1 MMKDIGKM
9 HSVNRSTGVR
19 RFLFLLV
26 LAVTS
31 TMAWAQGNVS
41 GKVVDATGEPVIGAS
56 VVVKGTT
63 TGAVT
68 DIDGNFSIPNVPR
81 NANLEISYIGFKTQ
95 SVSVSGKNAI
105 NVTLQEDRQ
114 MLDDVVVVGYGVQK
128 KSDVT
133 GAMASVS
140 TEELNA
146 RPVNNALEAL
156 QGKAAGV
163 DITTNERPGSLGSIR
178 IRGER
183 SLTAGNAP
191 LYVVDGVP
199 LMSASAIETLN
210 PRDIET
216 IDILKDASAT
226 AIYGSRGANG
236 VVLVTTKQGRS
247 GQMRIDYT
255 GTLTV
260 SNIVD
265 RSPSMSAADFI
276 DFRRWAAYNLD
287 PTTYAHPNSPTLEND
302 KILFDSALDG
312 QTSRDNVLK
321 GWAGGTWDPSK
332 VTNTNWT
339 DFVTQTAISH
349 EHTLA
354 VSGGSEAM
362 NAYASFGYLSNKGTQ
377 KGQWYDRYT
386 GKISVMNG

>member
-19 RFLFLLV
+19 RFLFLLM

-63 TGAVT
+63 TGVVT

-183 SLTAGNAP
+183 SLTAGNA
-191 LYVVDGVP
+191 
-199 LMSASAIETLN
+199 
-210 PRDIET
+210 
-216 IDILKDASAT
+216 DASQ
-226 AIYGSRGANG
+226 R
-236 VVLVTTKQGRS
+236 
-247 GQMRIDYT
+247 
-255 GTLTV
+255 
-260 SNIVD
+260 
-265 RSPSMSAADFI
+265 
-276 DFRRWAAYNLD
+276 NLE
-287 PTTYAHPNSPTLEND
+287 PT
-302 KILFDSALDG
+302 
-312 QTSRDNVLK
+312 
-321 GWAGGTWDPSK
+321 
-332 VTNTNWT
+332 
-339 DFVTQTAISH
+339 
-349 EHTLA
+349 
-354 VSGGSEAM
+354 
-362 NAYASFGYLSNKGTQ
+362 
-377 KGQWYDRYT
+377 
-386 GKISVMNG
+386 

>member
-1 MMKDIGKM
+1 MKDIGKM

-199 LMSASAIETLN
+199 LMS
-210 PRDIET
+210 
-216 IDILKDASAT
+216 
-226 AIYGSRGANG
+226 
-236 VVLVTTKQGRS
+236 
-247 GQMRIDYT
+247 
-255 GTLTV
+255 
-260 SNIVD
+260 
-265 RSPSMSAADFI
+265 
-276 DFRRWAAYNLD
+276 
-287 PTTYAHPNSPTLEND
+287 
-302 KILFDSALDG
+302 
-312 QTSRDNVLK
+312 
-321 GWAGGTWDPSK
+321 
-332 VTNTNWT
+332 
-339 DFVTQTAISH
+339 
-349 EHTLA
+349 
-354 VSGGSEAM
+354 
-362 NAYASFGYLSNKGTQ
+362 
-377 KGQWYDRYT
+377 
-386 GKISVMNG
+386 